1 MKKVAKG
8 GAITINSFL
17 NEGDRNVARNHMLK
31 TASSNMREAAK
42 IGLQSLYADPKE
54 VLEK

>member
-1 MKKVAKG
+1 MYRAAKG
-8 GAITINSFL
+8 GAITVQSFL
-17 NEGDRNVARNHMLK
+17 NENDRVTAREHLIK

-54 VLEK
+54 VL

>member
-1 MKKVAKG
+1 MLQKLHA
-8 GAITINSFL
+8 
-17 NEGDRNVARNHMLK
+17 LK

-54 VLEK
+54 VLEKYKDFDIVKGNASS